1 MSRRS
6 RVPVRTACFAVG
18 AALLASGCGAPRTST
33 VVGTVTFLGE
43 PVAGGSVVVYCA
55 DKQIARGIIG
65 PDGTY
70 AIPNVPPGTA
80 VVTVQA
86 PSRVPEGLQIKQN
99 LPPSQGGPVVPSGG
113 PVGAPRAAIPPRF
126 ALPEE
131 SGLSVTVDRAHVTYD
146 IDLKP

>member
-6 RVPVRTACFAVG
+6 REAVRSACFVAGV
-18 AALLASGCGAPRTST
+18 ALLAGGCASRTST
-33 VVGTVTFLGE
+33 VGGTVTFRGR

-70 AIPNVPPGTA
+70 TIPNVPSGTA
-80 VVTVQA
+80 IVTVQA
-86 PSRVPEGLQIKQN
+86 PSRVPEGLQLKQN
-99 LPPSQGGPVVPSGG
+99 LPPSYGGPIAPAVGTA
-113 PVGAPRAAIPPRF
+113 GAPRVAIPPRY

-131 SGLSVTVDRAHVTYD
+131 SGLSVSVDRGQVTYD

>member
-6 RVPVRTACFAVG
+6 REAVRIVCFAVG
-18 AALLASGCGAPRTST
+18 AALLVSGCGPRTST
-33 VVGTVTFLGE
+33 VVGTVTFRGQ

-86 PSRVPEGLQIKQN
+86 PARAPVGLQLKQN
-99 LPPSQGGPVVPSGG
+99 LPPSQGGPIAPAVGAA
-113 PVGAPRAAIPPRF
+113 GAPRVAIPPRY

-131 SGLSVTVDRAHVTYD
+131 SGLSVAVDRGQVTYD

>member
-6 RVPVRTACFAVG
+6 REAVRIMCFAVG
-18 AALLASGCGAPRTST
+18 TALLVSGCGSKTST
-33 VVGTVTFLGE
+33 VVGTVTFRGE
-43 PVAGGSVVVYCA
+43 PVAGGSVVVYCT

-70 AIPNVPPGTA
+70 AIPNVPPGIA

-86 PSRVPEGLQIKQN
+86 PARLPEGLQMRQK
-99 LPPSQGGPVVPSGG
+99 LPPSQGGPIAPTGG
-113 PVGAPRAAIPPRF
+113 AAAQPRIAIPPRY

-131 SGLSVTVDRAHVTYD
+131 SGLSVTVDRGQVTYD
-146 IDLKP
+146 INLKP